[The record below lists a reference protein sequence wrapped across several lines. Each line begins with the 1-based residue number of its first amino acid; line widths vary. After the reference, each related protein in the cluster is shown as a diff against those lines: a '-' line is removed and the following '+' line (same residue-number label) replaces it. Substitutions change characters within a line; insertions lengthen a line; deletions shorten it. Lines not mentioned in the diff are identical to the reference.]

1 MIEVGSGCAAI
12 LFFAGGGRD
21 FNGFEYRVTPIL
33 KLNGRWLS
41 QKHGTPTYSPHLQWR
56 CPPCCQEAAASNSR
70 GIHLSAA
77 EIGTRQVLQ
86 RRWAFDID
94 IVSGG
99 QTLCDHS
106 VSILLRS
113 QIPVPQFTAAI
124 DQIIDMLTLQAV
136 AYLVQTQ
143 QWLRL
148 DSDLYDIPLQEYLQ
162 NREFRPRQ
170 HLRIDNIESDLHA
183 RKMTRFNLHQLR
195 RIYDCFGLDDYC
207 RSMNIDFIRV
217 YTGHDN
223 QRGVPCCYRFHPEEL
238 FLYSLT
244 KIATGNTSDD
254 NVDHY
259 FGGAYSRWCLG
270 FPCSWIFS
278 INSYVKMSSEASSEI
293 SSQATQISETTP
305 TQQATQL
312 ADDVT

>member
-1 MIEVGSGCAAI
+1 MLSSGMARQPTRRISNGAVRRAAK
-12 LFFAGGGRD
+12 RQ
-21 FNGFEYRVTPIL
+21 R
-33 KLNGRWLS
+33 S
-41 QKHGTPTYSPHLQWR
+41 
-56 CPPCCQEAAASNSR
+56 SNSR
-70 GIHLSAA
+70 GMHLSAA

-86 RRWAFDID
+86 RRWAFDI
-94 IVSGG
+94 VSGG
-99 QTLCDHS
+99 QTLCDLS
-106 VSILLRS
+106 VSIFLRS
-113 QIPVPQFTAAI
+113 HIPVPQFTAAI

-207 RSMNIDFIRV
+207 RSMNTDFIRV

-244 KIATGNTSDD
+244 KIAKGNTSDD

-270 FPCSWIFS
+270 FPWFLYYVDERYKDILGFQGLQRRVAEFPRFQAA
-278 INSYVKMSSEASSEI
+278 IESYLMRDRTYVDLENN
-293 SSQATQISETTP
+293 ET
-305 TQQATQL
+305 
-312 ADDVT
+312 VVVGGK